1 MTAVLLLASAA
12 MAAVAAAGI
21 LHPFGRRGRSP
32 AIEPLADPLEDERD
46 LLLMTLRE
54 LEGDHAEGALGD
66 EEYRSLRHE
75 TERQAVAV
83 LRALDAR
90 DGAGTQSLAAL
101 RAPASP
107 NGHRP
112 RNDPSR
118 RSLGPMVVL
127 AGLAVAAGVTVLLV
141 TAVGPRD
148 AAQPITGDGTA
159 GSSTSSLTFFQE
171 RVRQHPED
179 VAARLD
185 LAQRYRDAGLTGLAA
200 LQYTEALRL
209 DPSNGEARTGMA
221 SVLFAQG
228 HVAEALGEVK
238 RALAVDPTYPEAL
251 YQEGLILLRGLH
263 RPLDAATPLRAYL
276 SAAPTGGHRVA
287 VEGMLEEIAALPAAT
302 PSP

>member
-21 LHPFGRRGRSP
+21 LYPFGRGRGP
-32 AIEPLADPLEDERD
+32 AMEPLADPLEDERD
-46 LLLMTLRE
+46 LLLTTLRE

-90 DGAGTQSLAAL
+90 DGPGMESLATL
-101 RAPASP
+101 RAPDSA
-107 NGHRP
+107 NGHHP
-112 RNDPSR
+112 RNVPR
-118 RSLGPMVVL
+118 RSKLGPTVVL
-127 AGLAVAAGVTVLLV
+127 AGLAVAAGVAVLLV

-148 AAQPITGDGTA
+148 AAQPISGDGTA
-159 GSSTSSLTFFQE
+159 GSSTPSLAFFQE
-171 RVRQHPED
+171 RVRQHPGD

-185 LAQRYRDAGLTGLAA
+185 LAQRYRDTGLTGLAVV
-200 LQYTEALRL
+200 QYTEALRL
-209 DPSNGEARTGMA
+209 DPSDGEARTGMA

-228 HVAEALGEVK
+228 RAREALGEV
-238 RALAVDPTYPEAL
+238 RQALAVDPSYPEAL
-251 YQEGLILLRGLH
+251 YQEGVILLRGLH
-263 RPLDAATPLRAYL
+263 RPADAAAPLRAYL

-302 PSP
+302 PPA